1 MHQQLKMKGVIQ
13 LTMVGKTIIVAGAT
27 GGIGEGVTKLLLQ
40 HGATVVALGRSKNKL
55 EDLRLYLSDI
65 KAGDLITIQADI
77 DQDREYGL
85 KLHDSL
91 DEKFGPI
98 DGAVITIGNWGNA
111 NTRLLDVSDQLWTQT
126 IQDNLT
132 SHFRALRILVP
143 LLKQDGALIHL
154 SGLSAD
160 SPYPGA
166 GVIGLTNAAK
176 KSLVL
181 TMAVEQGTTGPR
193 IYELIIGPIRT
204 RERMARGAAQANWYD
219 PEDIG
224 GFISELI
231 QGNTAA
237 SQTPL
242 HYMVQRG
249 E

>member
-1 MHQQLKMKGVIQ
+1 MSIVS
-13 LTMVGKTIIVAGAT
+13 GKKIIVAGAT
-27 GGIGEGVTKLLLQ
+27 GGIGEGVSKLLLQ
-40 HGATVVALGRSKNKL
+40 RGATVVALARNKEKLKNLKV
-55 EDLRLYLSDI
+55 YLSNI
-65 KAGDLITIQADI
+65 KAGDLITMQADF
-77 DQDREYGL
+77 DQDEDR
-85 KLHDSL
+85 SL
-91 DEKFGPI
+91 DLRNSLKEKLSSI
-98 DGAVITIGNWGNA
+98 DGAVITIGSWGNA
-111 NTRLLDVSDQLWTQT
+111 NTRLLDVSDELWKQT

-181 TMAVEQGTTGPR
+181 TMAVEQRATGPR

-204 RERMARGAAQANWYD
+204 RERVTRGVARANWYD

-224 GFISELI
+224 GFIYELI
-231 QGNTAA
+231 QGNTPA
-237 SQTPL
+237 SQESL
-242 HYMVQRG
+242 HYMIQRG